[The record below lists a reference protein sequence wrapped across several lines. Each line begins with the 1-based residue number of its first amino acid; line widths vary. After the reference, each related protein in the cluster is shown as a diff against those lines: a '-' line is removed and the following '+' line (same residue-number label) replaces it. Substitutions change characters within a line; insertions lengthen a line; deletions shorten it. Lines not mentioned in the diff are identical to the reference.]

1 MYVFSLLGQ
10 FALESGQAELAD
22 KKETKADMA

>member
-22 KKETKADMA
+22 KETKADMA